1 MCYSAEMKAI
11 QRSKGQS
18 ASAAAAYRSGE
29 KIADERT
36 GVEHDYTDKGG
47 VLHTAL
53 LIPGGQEVDRGEFW
67 SAVEMHHK
75 RGDAVTARELRI
87 ALPHELDELQRN
99 ALAEAIGRYLVETYG
114 VAADVCVHA
123 PDREGDERNFHVHIL
138 MSACSVSP
146 EGKLGKKVVELDP
159 IHCSRNEITNAADI
173 IRPQWEQM
181 YNDALADIGVKRRV
195 DHRSHAKRGLDLEP
209 TIHLGPA
216 ASAIERK
223 AKKKAEA
230 EGYKYVPVT
239 DRGRINAEIEERN
252 NNVISILSQ
261 LSDVEKQIVAA
272 RLLENQA
279 ELARQ
284 HKAAEALRQQQF
296 AAASETQQKTEDDLL
311 SDAINAAIASLEKDR
326 IPEIVKCGDV
336 PDRFADQDFDPD
348 DDPLAAPASGPPKL
362 KGLG

>member
-1 MCYSAEMKAI
+1 MCYSAEMKAV

-18 ASAAAAYRSGE
+18 ASAAAAYRSAE
-29 KIADERT
+29 KIFDERT

-53 LIPGGQEVDRGEFW
+53 LMPGGQEVDRGEFW

-99 ALAEAIGRYLVETYG
+99 ALAEAIGRYLVEKYG

-138 MSACSVSP
+138 MSACSVSKD
-146 EGKLGKKVVELDP
+146 GKLGKKVADLDP
-159 IHCSRNEITNAADI
+159 IHCSRNEVINAADTV
-173 IRPQWEQM
+173 RPVWERM
-181 YNDALADIGVKRRV
+181 YNDALADIGVDRRV

-223 AKKKAEA
+223 AKKKAEK
-230 EGYKYVPVT
+230 EGYEYTPVT

-252 NNVISILSQ
+252 ANVISILSR

-272 RLLENQA
+272 RLLENEV
-279 ELARQ
+279 ELTRQ
-284 HKAAEALRQQQF
+284 LEAAEALRQQQIT
-296 AAASETQQKTEDDLL
+296 AGSESQQSAGDDLL
-311 SDAINAAIASLEKDR
+311 SDALDAAIASFEKDR
-326 IPEIVKCGDV
+326 IPEIVMPV
-336 PDRFADQDFDPD
+336 PDGFADLDFDPD
-348 DDPLAAPASGPPKL
+348 DDPLAAPSSGTPKL
-362 KGLG
+362 NGLG